1 MGAHANF
8 YNSSNGDRV
17 YDASSFE
24 EWLKPFFKNGVFN
37 GELQVTANNNMAVTV
52 AAGNAYINGRMKC
65 FDAVT
70 SLTLANAHAT
80 LNRIDNIVVR
90 RNDAD
95 RDFELIVQTGS
106 SAASPAAPTP
116 TRTSTVYDLV
126 IAQVYV
132 PAAAVKITQ
141 ANITDTRADSSLC
154 GWVASNIEEIPMEQI
169 SAQFNAWFEDIRE
182 ELPGGI
188 VLHTGTPFT
197 VASGTAATANNVQS
211 WDSDGEYLWHID
223 VTDVTIGTSSA
234 IYNPVFN
241 TAALQI
247 LAPYLETGAGYIRLY
262 LNEATTSVAINC
274 LSFEVRY

>member
-24 EWLKPFFKNGVFN
+24 EWLKPFFKSGVFN
-37 GELQVTANNNMAVTV
+37 GELQVTANNNMTVTV
-52 AAGNAYINGRMKC
+52 ATGNAYVNGRMKC

-70 SLTLANAHAT
+70 SLTLDNAHAT

-90 RNDAD
+90 RNDSD
-95 RDFELIVQTGS
+95 RDFELIVVKGS
-106 SAASPAAPTP
+106 NAASPTAPSP
-116 TRTSTVYDLV
+116 TRTSTLYDLV

-132 PAAAVKITQ
+132 PAAAVKITN
-141 ANITDTRADSSLC
+141 ANITDTRMDSDLC
-154 GWVASNIEEIPMEQI
+154 GWVASNIEEIPFEQI
-169 SAQFNAWFEDIRE
+169 GNQFNAWFDDIRE

-197 VASGTAATANNVQS
+197 VASGTTATANNAQS
-211 WDSDGEYLWHID
+211 WDTDGEFLWHID
-223 VTDVTIGTSSA
+223 VTDVTIGSTSS
-234 IYNPVFN
+234 IYNLVFN
-241 TAALQI
+241 TAALDI
-247 LAPYLETGAGYIRLY
+247 LAPYLETITGGIRLY
-262 LNEATTSVAINC
+262 VNEATTSVAINC